1 MKAAVYTRYG
11 SPDVVSLAEVP
22 RPLIPP
28 DGVVVRVRATTVSSA
43 DARLRS
49 ANVPP
54 GFGLLLRLGFG
65 VFGPRKRVLGT
76 EMAGEVV
83 EVGAHSRFAVGD
95 RVFALLGGRL
105 GGHAEYV
112 ALRDTGAIA
121 SLPNQLSFEQ
131 GAALAFGG
139 TTALYYL
146 RDRAKLRAGERVLVN
161 GASGAVGS
169 AAVQLAKHFGA
180 HVTAVCSGDNADLVT
195 ALGADRIIDHARR
208 DFTTVGERFDV
219 VMDTVGNC
227 SFARCAPTLAD
238 KGRLLLVVA
247 GLGQTLAALI
257 RPLRSGR
264 RLLCGVTPERAEDLH
279 LLARLAETGA
289 YRPLI
294 DGSFPF
300 DRIADAHARVDTRRK
315 RGNVIV
321 TLGVP

>member
-11 SPDVVSLAEVP
+11 SPDVVSLSDVP
-22 RPLIPP
+22 RPVLPP
-28 DGVVVRVRATTVSSA
+28 NGVVVRVRATTVSSG

-49 ANVPP
+49 AKAPA

-65 VFGPRKRVLGT
+65 VLGPRKRTLGT

-95 RVFALLGGRL
+95 RVFAMLGGAL

-112 ALRDTGAIA
+112 AIRDAGAIA
-121 SLPNQLSFEQ
+121 PLPRELGFEQ

-146 RDRAKLRAGERVLVN
+146 RDKAKLRGGERVLVN

-169 AAVQLAKHFGA
+169 AALQLAKHFGA

-195 ALGADRIIDHARR
+195 ALGADRVIDHTRQ

-219 VMDTVGNC
+219 IMDTVGNC
-227 SFARCAPTLAD
+227 SFARCAPALAHD
-238 KGRLLLVVA
+238 GRLLLVVA
-247 GLGQTLAALI
+247 SLGQMLGALV
-257 RPLRSGR
+257 RPVRSGR
-264 RLLCGVTPERAEDLH
+264 RVLCGVTPERAEDLRF
-279 LLARLAETGA
+279 LARLAEVGA

-294 DGSFPF
+294 DCIFPF
-300 DRIADAHARVDTRRK
+300 DRIALAHARVDTQRK

-321 TLGVP
+321 TLDVA